1 MTSCT
6 TPGHVD
12 VCTSWCGHRCGHTTA
27 KSGKITLVWHNYE
40 TKGRGDLLPRPKIET
55 PSCG

>member
-6 TPGHVD
+6 TTGHVN
-12 VCTSWCGHRCGHTTA
+12 VCTSWCGHRRGHTTA

-40 TKGRGDLLPRPKIET
+40 TKGRGDLLSRPKIET

>member
-6 TPGHVD
+6 TPGHVN
-12 VCTSWCGHRCGHTTA
+12 VCTSWCGHTTA

-40 TKGRGDLLPRPKIET
+40 TKGRGDLLSRPKIET